1 MGIGAPQ
8 KIFGS
13 VKSFSARGRL
23 LAKGELQTLAES
35 RNLDELVTRIKSTV
49 YINAVSKLTKP
60 ITAEKIESA
69 LRGHLADIH
78 FSLAKSVG
86 GGSGI
91 LNVYYLKFLIWNLK
105 LIFKGKVLGRS
116 YEEIEPYVNLHAE
129 ELIGRRDIVVKAL
142 VAKDMEEAVSSLA
155 TSEFGEEIS
164 KAVTLYNEKKNL
176 QVFDTYLDKVFYKQ
190 LDSAVKAS
198 GEHDLVHL
206 IGMDIDFYNL
216 LSILRGKFW
225 GLDEQHIQDLIV
237 THTASAPKD
246 LLGRM
251 ISAES
256 VKDAMSEL
264 SGTVYKDL
272 VPQTD
277 NAIDALSEFEK
288 SFELA
293 IYKAINRTFTRMF
306 SFATVIGIL
315 KLTTFEIRNLSAIA
329 FAVEQQI
336 PVQTVMSKLV
346 ISE

>member
-1 MGIGAPQ
+1 MAIGAPQ

-13 VKSFSARGRL
+13 VKSFSGRGRL
-23 LAKGELQTLAES
+23 LSKGELQTLAES

-49 YINAVSKLTKP
+49 YINSVSKLTKP

-78 FSLAKSVG
+78 YSLVKSVG
-86 GGSGI
+86 GGSAV

-129 ELIGRRDIVVKAL
+129 ELMGRRDIVVKAL
-142 VAKDMEEAVSSLA
+142 VAKDIEEAVSSLA

-164 KAVTLYNEKKNL
+164 KAVSLYNEKKNL

-190 LDSAVKAS
+190 LDNALKRS
-198 GEHDLVHL
+198 GEYDLVHL
-206 IGMDIDFYNL
+206 IGIDIDFYNL

-225 GLDEQHIQDLIV
+225 GLDEQQIQDLIV
-237 THTASAPKD
+237 SHTQSAPKD

-264 SGTVYKDL
+264 SSTVYKDL
-272 VPQTD
+272 VPQTE
-277 NAIDALSEFEK
+277 NAIDALSEFER
-288 SFELA
+288 SFE
-293 IYKAINRTFTRMF
+293 ITINKAVNRTFSRMF
-306 SFATVIGIL
+306 SFSTVIGIL
-315 KLTTFEIRNLSAIA
+315 KLTTYEIRNISAIA

-336 PVQTVMSKLV
+336 PVQTVMARL
-346 ISE
+346 IIAE

>member
-23 LAKGELQTLAES
+23 LSKGELQTLAES
-35 RNLDELVTRIKSTV
+35 RNLDELLTRIKSTV
-49 YINAVSKLTKP
+49 YVNAVLKLTKP

-78 FSLAKSVG
+78 YSLVKSVG
-86 GGSGI
+86 GGSQV
-91 LNVYYLKFLIWNLK
+91 LNSYYLKFLLWNLK
-105 LIFKGKVLGRS
+105 LIFKGKVLGRP

-142 VAKDMEEAVSSLA
+142 VAKDIEEAVSSLSS
-155 TSEFGEEIS
+155 SEFGEEIA
-164 KAVTLYNEKKNL
+164 KAVALYNEKKNL
-176 QVFDTYLDKVFYKQ
+176 QVFDTYFDKVFYKH

-198 GEHDLVHL
+198 GEHDVVHL

-225 GLDEQHIQDLIV
+225 GLDEQQIQDLIV
-237 THTASAPKD
+237 THTTSAPKD

-251 ISAES
+251 IAAET
-256 VKDAMSEL
+256 VKDALGEL
-264 SGTVYKDL
+264 SSTVYKDL
-272 VPQTD
+272 IPQTD
-277 NAIDALSEFEK
+277 NPINAITEFERA
-288 SFELA
+288 FELA
-293 IYKAINRTFTRMF
+293 IYRAINRTFTRMF

-315 KLTTFEIRNLSAIA
+315 KLTTYEIRNIAAIA

-336 PVQTVMSKLV
+336 PVQTVMSKL
-346 ISE
+346 IIAE

>member
-1 MGIGAPQ
+1 MGVGAPQ

-23 LAKGELQTLAES
+23 LSKGELQTLAES

-49 YINAVSKLTKP
+49 YVNAVSKLTKP
-60 ITAEKIESA
+60 VTAEKIESA
-69 LRGHLADIH
+69 LRSHLADMH
-78 FSLAKSVG
+78 YSLTKAMG
-86 GGSGI
+86 GGSKI
-91 LNVYYLKFLIWNLK
+91 LNAYYLKFLIWNLK
-105 LIFKGKVLGRS
+105 LIFKGKVLGRA

-142 VAKDMEEAVSSLA
+142 VAKDIEEAVSSLSA
-155 TSEFGEEIS
+155 SEFGEETA
-164 KAVTLYNEKKNL
+164 KAVALYNEKKNL
-176 QVFDTYLDKVFYKQ
+176 QVFDTYLDKIFYKH
-190 LDSAVKAS
+190 LDAALKAS
-198 GEHDLVHL
+198 GEHELVHL

-225 GLDEQHIQDLIV
+225 GLDEQQIQDLIV
-237 THTASAPKD
+237 THTTSAPKD

-256 VKDAMSEL
+256 VKDALGEL
-264 SGTVYKDL
+264 SNTIYKDL
-272 VPQTD
+272 IPQTD
-277 NAIDALSEFEK
+277 NAIDALTEFERA
-288 SFELA
+288 FELA
-293 IYKAINRTFTRMF
+293 IYRVINGTFTRMF

-315 KLTTFEIRNLSAIA
+315 KLTTYEIRNIAAIA

-346 ISE
+346 IVE

>member
-23 LAKGELQTLAES
+23 LSKAELQTLAES

-69 LRGHLADIH
+69 LRSHLADIH
-78 FSLAKSVG
+78 YSLAKSVG
-86 GGSGI
+86 GGSKV

-129 ELIGRRDIVVKAL
+129 ELMGRRDIVVKAL
-142 VAKDMEEAVSSLA
+142 VAKDIEEAVSGLA
-155 TSEFGEEIS
+155 TSEFGEEIA
-164 KAVTLYNEKKNL
+164 KAVSLYNEKKNL
-176 QVFDTYLDKVFYKQ
+176 QIFDTYLDKVFYKQ
-190 LDSAVKAS
+190 LESALKSS
-198 GEHDLVHL
+198 GEHDLVHVV
-206 IGMDIDFYNL
+206 GTDIDFYNI

-225 GLDEQHIQDLIV
+225 GLDEQQIQDFIV
-237 THTASAPKD
+237 THTPLAPKD

-256 VKDAMSEL
+256 VKDAISEL
-264 SGTVYKDL
+264 SSTVYKDL
-272 VPQTD
+272 VPQKD
-277 NAIDALSEFEK
+277 NAIDVLSEFER

-293 IYKAINRTFTRMF
+293 IYKSLNRTFTRMF
-306 SFATVIGIL
+306 SFSTVIAIL
-315 KLTTFEIRNLSAIA
+315 KLTMYEIRNISAIA

-336 PVQTVMSKLV
+336 PVQTVMSKL
-346 ISE
+346 IIAE